1 MFSDRLFINND
12 LYNDLGFR
20 NKDRIM
26 ILAEAQSTWSV
37 NIVVRVFLY
46 MAQTWNEY
54 IEATRQNRYGS
65 RKLNLPRPEMYV
77 IFTVNRQERPQ
88 YLSLTDE
95 FFGGEDGFLDV
106 KVKMLYGDGE
116 DDIISQ
122 YVKFT
127 KIYQEQSGLHGR
139 TREAVEETIR
149 ICKGRGVLR
158 EYLSSRKKE
167 VVGIMM
173 TLFDQEKAVEQF
185 GFEKDQGGRKEG
197 DLSRAR
203 KTAFNMLKRGSSL
216 NEVAE
221 ILELPEDIIR
231 SWSEESGALA

>member
-1 MFSDRLFINND
+1 
-12 LYNDLGFR
+12 
-20 NKDRIM
+20 M

-37 NIVVRVFLY
+37 NIVVQVFLY

-77 IFTVNRQERPQ
+77 IFTGNRQERPQ

-95 FFGGEDGFLDV
+95 VFGGEEGFLDV

-139 TREAVEETIR
+139 TREAAR
-149 ICKGRGVLR
+149 
-158 EYLSSRKKE
+158 
-167 VVGIMM
+167 
-173 TLFDQEKAVEQF
+173 
-185 GFEKDQGGRKEG
+185 
-197 DLSRAR
+197 RA
-203 KTAFNMLKRGSSL
+203 T
-216 NEVAE
+216 
-221 ILELPEDIIR
+221 
-231 SWSEESGALA
+231 